1 MHTTNE
7 LLTAALDRHNAA
19 FWAREM
25 GVKPNTFAMAK
36 KRGRLSPT
44 MAGALARF
52 IGEPVEHWISVAALE
67 AEPESQ
73 EKTRLSNMLGAGVRG
88 AVKRCIL
95 TLQIL
100 AENWPRS
107 ADPRMVWALMFVNN
121 PVNHYGINVVKA

>member
-19 FWAREM
+19 FWAREI

-44 MAGALARF
+44 IAGALARF

-67 AEPESQ
+67 AEPESH
-73 EKTRLSNMLGAGVRG
+73 EKTRLAKMVGARLES
-88 AVKRCIL
+88 AVNR
-95 TLQIL
+95 
-100 AENWPRS
+100 
-107 ADPRMVWALMFVNN
+107 
-121 PVNHYGINVVKA
+121 